1 MSEWE
6 RWNFLLRKSGT
17 AIFAALCRFTLA
29 GYRKIRS
36 GSNAEAV
43 DCRQANS
50 KGQIGWSTAWAI
62 CLAGRFHD
70 GATAQKNIQLL
81 IDKALFRNLFN
92 VHWPAIFQIDGNF
105 GYVAGVN
112 ECLIGYQDGVIE
124 LLPALPPDWR
134 EGKMNGAQIR
144 GARIGFSWKNGQVT
158 QVSSDREIILSGKN
172 LAKNCRIGELI
183 RLKEGT

>member
-1 MSEWE
+1 M
-6 RWNFLLRKSGT
+6 
-17 AIFAALCRFTLA
+17 
-29 GYRKIRS
+29 
-36 GSNAEAV
+36 
-43 DCRQANS
+43 
-50 KGQIGWSTAWAI
+50 
-62 CLAGRFHD
+62 
-70 GATAQKNIQLL
+70 
-81 IDKALFRNLFN
+81 FRNLFN